1 MTRRI
6 SSLLMLAAWTGI
18 AISLPLYAGGDPQA
32 GKQKSAACQTC
43 HGADGNSPN
52 PQFPRLA
59 GQYPDYL
66 VHALMEYKSGQ
77 RKNPI
82 MAGFAANL
90 SPQDMEDLA
99 SFFAGQNALFVKELE
114 LIQR

>member
-6 SSLLMLAAWTGI
+6 LLMMAACAGI
-18 AISLPLYAGGDPQA
+18 AVSLPVHATGDPQA
-32 GKQKSAACQTC
+32 GKQKSAACQSC
-43 HGADGNSPN
+43 HGPDGNSPSA
-52 PQFPRLA
+52 QFPRLA

-66 VHALMEYKSGQ
+66 VHALTEYKTGR

-90 SPQDMEDLA
+90 SSQDMEDLA
-99 SFFAGQNALFVKELE
+99 SFFAGQNGLFVKELE
-114 LIQR
+114 IIQ